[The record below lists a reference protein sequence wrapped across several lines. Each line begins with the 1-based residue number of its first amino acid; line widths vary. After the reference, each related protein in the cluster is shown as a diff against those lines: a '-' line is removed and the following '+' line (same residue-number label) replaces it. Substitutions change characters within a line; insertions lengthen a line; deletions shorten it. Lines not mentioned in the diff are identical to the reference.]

1 MDFWIVPYFGIMK
14 NATLKTLVHVLGYT
28 FVSIPELIIYYYLTN
43 YHKIQMTHIISQF
56 LGLGI

>member
-1 MDFWIVPYFGIMK
+1 MK

-28 FVSIPELIIYYYLTN
+28 FVSIPEFFIYYYLTN
-43 YHKIQMTHIISQF
+43 YHKIQTTHIISQF